1 MFYFIKIFFKVCCR
15 KKFLWDINVGDFFFY
30 KKVGSDIKICLL
42 LELVLDK
49 KIMGYLIDSMEEFK
63 LLVSIYFKLF

>member
-1 MFYFIKIFFKVCCR
+1 M
-15 KKFLWDINVGDFFFY
+15 
-30 KKVGSDIKICLL
+30 L

-63 LLVSIYFKLF
+63 LLVNIYFKLF